1 MYFVSREGV
10 KNLETGEIVKPG
22 TPEWDAYKQWVAEGN
37 EPEYDPTPYEASEL
51 IRSPFDESQ

>member
-10 KNLETGEIVKPG
+10 KNLETGEIVEPR

-37 EPEYDPTPYEASEL
+37 EPEYDPTPYEDPEL
-51 IRSPFDESQ
+51 IRSLFDESQ